1 MERRFV
7 TQSESPD
14 SWWAPPRVRKDVSLF
29 AREAI
34 QMFAKKEKI
43 ARTGCDHPITVTVR
57 NSGIERTVCETC
69 GHVSF
74 RALESL
80 SGTADRR
87 MFERAAERPTGST
100 R

>member
-1 MERRFV
+1 MF
-7 TQSESPD
+7 TK
-14 SWWAPPRVRKDVSLF
+14 KDKV
-29 AREAI
+29 
-34 QMFAKKEKI
+34 
-43 ARTGCDHPITVTVR
+43 ARTGCDHPTTVTVR

-74 RALESL
+74 QSLESL

-87 MFERAAERPTGST
+87 RFERAIERTPGSI

>member
-1 MERRFV
+1 MVCTPQVREDIGL
-7 TQSESPD
+7 SP
-14 SWWAPPRVRKDVSLF
+14 
-29 AREAI
+29 REAI
-34 QMFAKKEKI
+34 QMFTNKVKA
-43 ARTGCDHPITVTVR
+43 ARTECDHPTRVTVR

-74 RALESL
+74 RPLDSL

-87 MFERAAERPTGST
+87 MFERAIERTPESI